1 MYLSRVFWIG
11 FIFIISA
18 IIFTS
23 GLLYIQ
29 DISIR
34 KSNYT
39 FTVLFD
45 NVQGLNVG
53 DQVNMLGKRIGKV
66 SGTRIIGQEIA
77 VELSIDNNF
86 AFSIPI
92 DSQIEV
98 KSEGLIGSK
107 YVAINPGI
115 STKEYIIP
123 GETVQGIRE
132 YDFTEITPDIVPM
145 TRDLSAFARRLKATL
160 GEEQKDQIRN
170 VIYNIESFTAN
181 LDTFSNSIHEVLS
194 SDDKENIRSFLLNM
208 KMTSDELKTGISKDI
223 KMLNSIV
230 SDLNKLTSKSDDMVD
245 IVNKLNISTS
255 KLDNILTKVES
266 GNGTIS
272 QLINTDT
279 IHDNV
284 NGLVSDMR
292 SLIADF
298 KENPTRYAKAYWKGK
313 K

>member
-1 MYLSRVFWIG
+1 MSRIFWLG
-11 FIFIISA
+11 VMFVSTGAIFIL
-18 IIFTS
+18 
-23 GLLYIQ
+23 GLLYFQ
-29 DISIR
+29 DISIN

-39 FTVLFD
+39 FTVLFE

-107 YVAINPGI
+107 YVSINPGV

-160 GEEQKDQIRN
+160 GEEQKNKIRN

-194 SDDKENIRSFLLNM
+194 SNDKNNIHSFLLNM
-208 KMTSDELKTGISKDI
+208 KITSDELKTGISRDI
-223 KMLNSIV
+223 KTLNSIV
-230 SDLNKLTSKSDDMVD
+230 SDLNKLTSKSDDMVN
-245 IVNKLNISTS
+245 IINKLKSSTN
-255 KLDNILTKVES
+255 KLDNILTKVED
-266 GNGTIS
+266 GNGTIA
-272 QLINTDT
+272 QLINTDKV
-279 IHDNV
+279 HDNI

-292 SLIADF
+292 ALIADF